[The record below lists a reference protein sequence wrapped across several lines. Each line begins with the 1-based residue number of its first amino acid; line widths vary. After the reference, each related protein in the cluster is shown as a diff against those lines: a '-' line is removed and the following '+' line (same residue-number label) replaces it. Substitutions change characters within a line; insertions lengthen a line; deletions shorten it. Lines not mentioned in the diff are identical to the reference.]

1 MMAGNNAGGGAG
13 SSASGGG
20 DLHPVTHI
28 PDLSFFVRWEAFPS
42 FPGDAFC

>member
-28 PDLSFFVRWEAFPS
+28 PDLRFFVWWGAFAS
-42 FPGDAFC
+42 FLGDASC